1 MAETWTVLRLLTWT
15 TDYLKSHGSE
25 SPRLDAEVL
34 LAHARGCERIML
46 YAAFDEVV
54 PDDVRALFRDLV
66 KRRAE
71 GTPVAYLV
79 GKREF
84 YSLALRV
91 TPDVLI
97 PRPETEFVVV
107 AALDVLGGGS
117 SPKSGHPRSGS
128 FQSPKSEPEGSGFGV
143 QGSDGAEAEIPNP
156 PPPSPQP
163 LAPSPLVCDV
173 GTGSG
178 AIAVAIARH
187 APDCRVTAIDIS
199 PAALEVAKENA
210 AMHHVAERI
219 EFLQGDLLTPVP
231 AEPRFSVIASNP
243 PYVSES
249 EYSALAPQVK
259 DHEPRQALLAGPT
272 GAETIER
279 LIPQAAER
287 LFPGGWLILEISPM
301 IASRVVELIAAD
313 GRYEPATTVKD
324 LAGLARVIK
333 ARRMASL
340 G

>member
-1 MAETWTVLRLLTWT
+1 MAESWTVLRLLTWT

-54 PDDVRALFRDLV
+54 PDDVRAVFRDLV

-107 AALDVLGGGS
+107 AALDALGGS
-117 SPKSGHPRSGS
+117 SKLKV
-128 FQSPKSEPEGSGFGV
+128 QSSKLESSEGSGFGV
-143 QGSDGAEAEIPNP
+143 QGSGEAEVAKL
-156 PPPSPQP
+156 PPSPQP
-163 LAPSPLVCDV
+163 PAPSPLVCDV

-178 AIAVAIARH
+178 AIAVAIAKH

-199 PAALEVAKENA
+199 TAALAIARENA
-210 AMHHVAERI
+210 AAHHVAERI
-219 EFLQGDLLTPVP
+219 EFALGDLLAPIP
-231 AEPRFSVIASNP
+231 AEPRFLVVASNP

-249 EYSALAPQVK
+249 EYAALAPSVK
-259 DHEPRQALLAGPT
+259 DHEPRQALVAGPT
-272 GAETIER
+272 GAEVIER

-287 LFPGGWLILEISPM
+287 LLPGGWLILEISPM
-301 IASRVVELIAAD
+301 IAIRLVDLIAAD
-313 GRYEPATTVKD
+313 GRFEPATTVKD

-333 ARRMASL
+333 VRKGS
-340 G
+340 